1 MFFETRKL
9 MESSN
14 IGYMHDLPAK
24 FQDYLKNSRHTPII
38 LVNNFANHYRAN
50 TICNYKTKYHLKTCI
65 YHKVNEHPNTM
76 KQCNY
81 CSIFIKSFKHKM
93 Q

>member
-24 FQDYLKNSRHTPII
+24 FQDDLKNIRHTPII
-38 LVNNFANHYRAN
+38 LVYNFANHYRAN
-50 TICNYKTKYHLKTCI
+50 TICNYKIQISLEDMYLS
-65 YHKVNEHPNTM
+65 
-76 KQCNY
+76 Q
-81 CSIFIKSFKHKM
+81 S